1 MMPFEKQY
9 FTGGANDIRAWPVRA
24 LGPGNFETPLT
35 AQFYNQTADIK
46 IVANLEYRFKLFW
59 LLEGALFLD
68 VGNIWI
74 MPGLSDVSDDL
85 ENDNNVKT
93 EFNFNT
99 FLNQMAL
106 GTGLGVRLDLSFF
119 LFRFDLGYKLRN
131 PQSEWFPDSGDSF
144 RFFDYFIPHFA
155 VGYPF

>member
-1 MMPFEKQY
+1 MEEDVDLRGNSYGETEKELDKQL
-9 FTGGANDIRAWPVRA
+9 R
-24 LGPGNFETPLT
+24 PL
-35 AQFYNQTADIK
+35 QFSDFSGQKK
-46 IVANLEYRFKLFW
+46 IVENLEYRFKLFW

-68 VGNIWI
+68 AGNIWI
-74 MPGLSDVSDDL
+74 MPGLSGVSDD
-85 ENDNNVKT
+85 ESFDNVKT

-106 GTGLGVRLDLSFF
+106 GTGLGVRLDFSFF

-131 PQSEWFPDSGDSF
+131 PQSEWFPEPAETNG
-144 RFFDYFIPHFA
+144 FFKYLIPHFA